1 MNTFVF
7 GLQRTATNYVHHLLW
22 KNFNCFARQPSS
34 SKEPLWKHTP
44 TPLTVFDQGL
54 IPDDSMIVVVSKDPV
69 MWVDSL
75 IRKPMDADK
84 CFESGD
90 EEPTVS
96 LRNKK
101 IPLRKIVEYWNNY
114 NTAWAP
120 YIDNDPRISTVS
132 QKVLVDGAT
141 RSAWLNELA
150 KKHGL
155 KFQEGEAVDI
165 EITPLSRDFDE
176 KVKQT
181 YRDQIT
187 EFLSEEQRDFIMEH
201 ANMNLFERLYE

>member
-44 TPLTVFDQGL
+44 TPSTAFDQGL
-54 IPDDSMIVVVSKDPV
+54 IPDDSMLVVVSKDPV

-90 EEPTVS
+90 EEPAVS

-101 IPLRKIVEYWNNY
+101 IPLCKIVEYWNDY

-120 YIDNDPRISTVS
+120 YIDNDHRISTVS
-132 QKVLVDGAT
+132 QNVLVGEGW
-141 RSAWLNELA
+141 RERWLNNLA
-150 KKHGL
+150 EKHGL
-155 KFQEGEAVDI
+155 EFEEGEPVDI
-165 EITPLSRDFDE
+165 DSTPLSRTFDE
-176 KVKQT
+176 KVKQA
-181 YRDQIT
+181 YHDRKT
-187 EFLSEEQRDFIMEH
+187 EFLSDEQRDFINLYADMS
-201 ANMNLFERLYE
+201 LFERLYE